1 MKKHRYKLI
10 TTGILFT
17 TATAIIHF
25 MNHLISTTAIMK
37 DLLKSTASNY
47 YNWRFGKIY
56 YTKQGTGSP
65 VLLIHDLTIYSSAY
79 EWEALVKQLEKNHTV
94 YCIDLPG
101 CGRSDKQHITYT
113 NYLYVQAISDFIKNV
128 IHERTDVI
136 TSGFSGSFTILACH
150 NENELF
156 RKILMINPP
165 ALSQLNKIPTKRS
178 KLYKS
183 FLELP
188 VFGTLVYNMM
198 VCQSNVQ
205 LAFTEDY
212 LYNPFH
218 IKAEWLDTY
227 YEAAHKGMGSGRFL
241 FSSLLGGYTNN
252 NIVHALKNI
261 NNSIFIIE
269 GGGELTKCEVLS
281 QYVEL
286 NPAIETYI
294 LKEAKHLPQLESPEQ
309 LFDCLSVFLDD

>member
-1 MKKHRYKLI
+1 M
-10 TTGILFT
+10 
-17 TATAIIHF
+17 
-25 MNHLISTTAIMK
+25 
-37 DLLKSTASNY
+37 
-47 YNWRFGKIY
+47 
-56 YTKQGTGSP
+56 
-65 VLLIHDLTIYSSAY
+65 
-79 EWEALVKQLEKNHTV
+79 
-94 YCIDLPG
+94 
-101 CGRSDKQHITYT
+101 
-113 NYLYVQAISDFIKNV
+113 
-128 IHERTDVI
+128 
-136 TSGFSGSFTILACH
+136 
-150 NENELF
+150 
-156 RKILMINPP
+156 
-165 ALSQLNKIPTKRS
+165 
-178 KLYKS
+178 
-183 FLELP
+183 
-188 VFGTLVYNMM
+188 FGTLVYNMM

-269 GGGELTKCEVLS
+269 GEGELTKCEVLS

>member
-1 MKKHRYKLI
+1 M
-10 TTGILFT
+10 
-17 TATAIIHF
+17 
-25 MNHLISTTAIMK
+25 
-37 DLLKSTASNY
+37 
-47 YNWRFGKIY
+47 
-56 YTKQGTGSP
+56 
-65 VLLIHDLTIYSSAY
+65 
-79 EWEALVKQLEKNHTV
+79 
-94 YCIDLPG
+94 
-101 CGRSDKQHITYT
+101 
-113 NYLYVQAISDFIKNV
+113 
-128 IHERTDVI
+128 I

-269 GGGELTKCEVLS
+269 GEGELTKCEVLS

>member
-1 MKKHRYKLI
+1 MKRHKYKII

-17 TATAIIHF
+17 IATAIIHF
-25 MNHLISTTAIMK
+25 INHLISTTAVIK

-65 VLLIHDLTIYSSAY
+65 VLLIHDLTVYSSAY
-79 EWEALVKQLEKNHTV
+79 EWESLVKHLSQTHTV
-94 YCIDLPG
+94 YCMDLPG

-113 NYLYVQAISDFIKNV
+113 NYLYVQAVSDFIKNV
-128 IHERTDVI
+128 IHEKTDVI

-156 RKILMINPP
+156 GKILMINPP
-165 ALSQLNKIPTKRS
+165 ELSKLNKIPTKRS

-183 FLELP
+183 FIELP
-188 VFGTLVYNMM
+188 VFGTLIYNMIT
-198 VCQSNVQ
+198 CQSNVQ
-205 LAFTEDY
+205 LLFTENY

-227 YEAAHKGMGSGRFL
+227 YEAAHKGMGSARFL
-241 FSSLLGGYTNN
+241 FSSILGGYTNN
-252 NIVHALKNI
+252 NISHALKNL

-269 GGGELTKCEVLS
+269 GESESQKDEVLS

-286 NPAIETYI
+286 NPAIETYT
-294 LKEAKHLPQLESPEQ
+294 LENTKHLPQLEVPEK
-309 LFDCLSVFLDD
+309 LFDCLSIFLDD